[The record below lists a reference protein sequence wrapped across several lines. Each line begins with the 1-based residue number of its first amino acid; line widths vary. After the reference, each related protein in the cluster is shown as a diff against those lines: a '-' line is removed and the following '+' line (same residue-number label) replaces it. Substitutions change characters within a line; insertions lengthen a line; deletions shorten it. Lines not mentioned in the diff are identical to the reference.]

1 MAAAIFTLQKDFS
14 AKTLFITSFCKAIRL
29 PFTEAIHFSML
40 RAVRLNSIAPEA
52 PEQPHESVITAPIAQ
67 LPPPIA
73 AKQALRRSLWASTLD
88 GVFAT
93 IFSTITGGVLLS
105 NFLVELHASP
115 TEIGLLS
122 SIPMLANLIQPL
134 GAFVGDRV
142 NSRHN
147 YCLWVYAPARLLW
160 LLLVVGI
167 AFAHWWNV
175 ETQMLVWWTLAIVC
189 LTHFIGALGSASWLS
204 WLAVLVPR
212 RLRGRYF
219 GIRNSAAS
227 LTNLLCVP
235 LLGFAVS
242 AFPGGSLQAFG
253 VVLLL
258 AVVAGIIS
266 LGFQFLMVDVNP
278 RRQHEG
284 SGEGAGE
291 VGEAPQYCA
300 LETQLETQDI
310 VKGDASQAKLEISL
324 SETLRVARMP
334 KVVQNSKLKTQNSKL
349 KTPHSSPLTFLK
361 DKNFLFFLLYLS
373 VWMFAVNLSAP
384 FFNLYMLD
392 SLAIDVSWVTIYTS
406 LQAGA
411 TLVMLVVWG
420 RLADRVGN
428 RPILLAVGILVA
440 LTPLFWLGTGAN
452 SLSVWLW
459 LPLLHVLAGATWA
472 AIDLCNN
479 NLQLGV
485 APVHQQSSYFAVAAA
500 IAGISGAL
508 GTTVGGFLAEFA
520 DYGGIPGLFALSAIV
535 RLVALLPLVLVHE
548 QREQS
553 LRQMLRVLFP
563 SQAEPVVTDVQP
575 LLEVQPLPSDAQLND
590 VTH

>member
-1 MAAAIFTLQKDFS
+1 
-14 AKTLFITSFCKAIRL
+14 
-29 PFTEAIHFSML
+29 ML
-40 RAVRLNSIAPEA
+40 RAVRLSSIAPESSLEA
-52 PEQPHESVITAPIAQ
+52 PTDLATVTPAAQ
-67 LPPPIA
+67 SLSLIA
-73 AKQALRRSLWASTLD
+73 AKNAIRTSLRASTLD

-93 IFSTITGGVLLS
+93 IFSTITSGVLLS

-134 GAFVGDRV
+134 GAFLGDRV

-147 YCLWVYAPARLLW
+147 YCLWVYGPSRLLW
-160 LLLVVGI
+160 LILVAGI
-167 AFAHWWNV
+167 AFAQWWHV
-175 ETQMLVWWTLAIVC
+175 EAQVLIWWTLTILC

-204 WLAVLVPR
+204 WLAALVPR

-235 LLGFAVS
+235 LLGLAVS

-258 AVVAGIIS
+258 GVVAGIIS
-266 LGFQFLMVDVNP
+266 LAFQFLMVDVNP
-278 RRQHEG
+278 QRQQEG
-284 SGEGAGE
+284 SWGVAVSGQRSAVSGQQSAVSSQQVGVGTRAEALEEAGE
-291 VGEAPQYCA
+291 AIQHLDLESHSPLPAPDSP
-300 LETQLETQDI
+300 L
-310 VKGDASQAKLEISL
+310 
-324 SETLRVARMP
+324 P
-334 KVVQNSKLKTQNSKL
+334 
-349 KTPHSSPLTFLK
+349 TPHSRLPNFLR
-361 DKNFLFFLLYLS
+361 DKNFRFFLLYFS

-384 FFNLYMLD
+384 FFNLYMLEN
-392 SLAIDVSWVTIYTS
+392 LAIDVSWVTIYTS

-428 RPILLAVGILVA
+428 RPILLAVGVLVA
-440 LTPLFWLGTGAN
+440 VTPLFWIGTGAN

-459 LPLLHVLAGATWA
+459 LPLLHILAGATWA

-485 APVHQQSSYFAVAAA
+485 APVQQQASYFAVAAA

-535 RLVALLPLVLVHE
+535 RLIALLPLVLVHE
-548 QREQS
+548 QRGQS
-553 LRQMLRVLFP
+553 LHQMMQVLFP
-563 SQAEPVVTDVQP
+563 SKAEPA
-575 LLEVQPLPSDAQLND
+575 LEAIAG
-590 VTH
+590 